1 MKSLVKDDAAEIL
14 SDLIEENG
22 LKKTFVAYKMGIT
35 LPKLS
40 SVLHGRNKFT
50 ADIAFRAA
58 EVLNVSPG
66 IFLHNNY
73 TKRVNQ

>member
-1 MKSLVKDDAAEIL
+1 MKRLVKDDAAEIL
-14 SDLIEENG
+14 SDLIEVNG

-58 EVLNVSPG
+58 EVLGVSPE
-66 IFLHNNY
+66 IFLHTDY
-73 TKRVNQ
+73 TKRVNN

>member
-14 SDLIEENG
+14 SDLIEVNG

-50 ADIAFRAA
+50 TDIAFRAA
-58 EVLNVSPG
+58 EVLGVSPE
-66 IFLHNNY
+66 IFLRTDY
-73 TKRVNQ
+73 TKRVNN

>member
-14 SDLIEENG
+14 SDLIEVNG

-40 SVLHGRNKFT
+40 NVLHGRNKFT

-58 EVLNVSPG
+58 EVLGVSPE
-66 IFLHNNY
+66 IFLHIDY
-73 TKRVNQ
+73 TKRVNN

>member
-1 MKSLVKDDAAEIL
+1 MKSLVKEDAAEIL

-58 EVLNVSPG
+58 EVLNVSPE

-73 TKRVNQ
+73 TKRVNK